1 MKIKLSNVLR
11 GKERKKQRNKCRKN
25 NIMFKKLKIRI
36 IKKRKEKNIRRK
48 RKTLQNCKSP
58 TQREKFIKTVKS
70 VTEYTHVHIH
80 P

>member
-36 IKKRKEKNIRRK
+36 IKKSKKKHKKKEKKEN
-48 RKTLQNCKSP
+48 
-58 TQREKFIKTVKS
+58 
-70 VTEYTHVHIH
+70 
-80 P
+80 

>member
-36 IKKRKEKNIRRK
+36 IKKRKQKKTEEERK
-48 RKTLQNCKSP
+48 RKTPQDCKSP
-58 TQREKFIKTVKS
+58 T
-70 VTEYTHVHIH
+70 
-80 P
+80 

>member
-36 IKKRKEKNIRRK
+36 IKKRKEKNRRRK
-48 RKTLQNCKSP
+48 KQENSTGLQKPNIEGEDYKNSKKCD
-58 TQREKFIKTVKS
+58 
-70 VTEYTHVHIH
+70 
-80 P
+80 

>member
-36 IKKRKEKNIRRK
+36 IKKRKEKK
-48 RKTLQNCKSP
+48 QKKK
-58 TQREKFIKTVKS
+58 EKGKLHRTAKAQHRGRS
-70 VTEYTHVHIH
+70 V
-80 P
+80 